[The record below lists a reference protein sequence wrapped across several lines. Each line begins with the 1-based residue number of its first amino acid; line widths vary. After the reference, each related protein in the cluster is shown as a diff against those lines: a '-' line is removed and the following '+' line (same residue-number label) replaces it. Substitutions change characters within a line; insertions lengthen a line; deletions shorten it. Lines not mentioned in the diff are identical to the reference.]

1 MSNAK
6 PTTVEEYISQA
17 PERGKAHLIQLRTL
31 LKEIAP
37 DAKEGL
43 KWGNPAFESVAILF
57 AYSTHNSHLTFT
69 PTGPALAPFQKE
81 LTGYELRKDSVIF
94 KYDKPL
100 PVELI
105 RKIAQYRKTEA
116 EDNGAKWKY

>member
-17 PERGKAHLIQLRTL
+17 PEAGKAHLVQLRSI
-31 LKEIAP
+31 LKELAP

-43 KWGNPAFESVAILF
+43 KWGNPSFESVGILF
-57 AYSTHNSHLTFT
+57 TYSAHKAHLTFT

-100 PVELI
+100 PIELI
-105 RKIAQYRKTEA
+105 RKISQHRKAEA
-116 EDNGAKWKY
+116 EEKGAKWKY